1 MAARKTIS
9 NSFIYIISIICLVA
23 IGGLLALIF
32 SLKNNLAELKAQ
44 SQAQQTNMVNVT
56 YKCDGEKEI
65 SAVFMNGASNMV
77 QLNLP
82 NNKTYNLMQTLSADG
97 GRYANWDNSFV
108 FWSKGNTAFVEQD
121 GNQTYENCTQTS
133 SN

>member
-1 MAARKTIS
+1 MKSIS
-9 NSFIYIISIICLVA
+9 NSFIYILAIICLVA
-23 IGGLLALIF
+23 VGGLLAIVFHLK
-32 SLKNNLAELKAQ
+32 SSVSELKNSVMTQEAK
-44 SQAQQTNMVNVT
+44 MVNVS
-56 YKCDGEKEI
+56 YKCDGDKEI
-65 SAVFMNGASNMV
+65 SAVYVNGATNSV

-108 FWSKGNTAFVEQD
+108 FWSKGDTAFVEQD
-121 GNQTYENCTQTS
+121 GNTTYENCVQTS

>member
-1 MAARKTIS
+1 MKSIS
-9 NSFIYIISIICLVA
+9 NSFIYILAIICLVA
-23 IGGLLALIF
+23 VGGLLAIVF
-32 SLKNNLAELKAQ
+32 HLKNSVSELKNSVMTQEAK
-44 SQAQQTNMVNVT
+44 MVNVS
-56 YKCDGEKEI
+56 YKCDGDKEI
-65 SAVFMNGASNMV
+65 SAVYVNGATNSV

-108 FWSKGNTAFVEQD
+108 FWSKGDTAFVEQD
-121 GNQTYENCTQTS
+121 GNTTYENCVQTS